1 MGSVSSIETM
11 SCVDGPGIRIVIFLN
26 GCKKRCL
33 FCHNPEMF
41 TMKKDNMTELE
52 LVNKIKRYKTYFGKK
67 GGVTFSGGE
76 PLLQTDFLIK
86 VLKELKKEN
95 INVAIETSGDYLGDI
110 DELLKYTD
118 IIILDIKDTRNEEYK
133 YLTTQDISVQENFIK
148 IINNYNLKVHITQV
162 IIPGI
167 NDNLDYMKSL
177 KEYLKKIKNV
187 EEVKFLPYHRLG
199 IEKYQKLNIPYKLN
213 IDDMSITKCNDLY
226 KKFQELYICK

>member
-1 MGSVSSIETM
+1 MYQSI
-11 SCVDGPGIRIVIFLN
+11 
-26 GCKKRCL
+26 
-33 FCHNPEMF
+33 
-41 TMKKDNMTELE
+41 
-52 LVNKIKRYKTYFGKK
+52 
-67 GGVTFSGGE
+67 
-76 PLLQTDFLIK
+76 
-86 VLKELKKEN
+86 KKEN

-226 KKFQELYICK
+226 KKFQELT

>member
-76 PLLQTDFLIK
+76 PLLQTNFLIK

-95 INVAIETSGDYLGDI
+95 INVAIEPSGDYLGDI

-118 IIILDIKDTRNEEYK
+118 IIILDIKDTREKEYK

-177 KEYLKKIKNV
+177 KEYLKKIKNI

-199 IEKYQKLNIPYKLN
+199 IEKYQKLNIPYKLD

-226 KKFQELYICK
+226 KKFQELT

>member
-26 GCKKRCL
+26 GCRKRCL
-33 FCHNPEMF
+33 YCHNPEMF
-41 TMKKDNMTELE
+41 TMKKDNMIELE

-76 PLLQTDFLIK
+76 PLLQTNFLIK
-86 VLKELKKEN
+86 VLKELKKDN

-118 IIILDIKDTRNEEYK
+118 IIILDIKDTRDEEYK

-148 IINNYNLKVHITQV
+148 KINNYNLKVHITQV

-199 IEKYQKLNIPYKLN
+199 IEKYQKLNIPYKLD

-226 KKFQELYICK
+226 KRFQELT

>member
-76 PLLQTDFLIK
+76 PLLQTNFLIK

-118 IIILDIKDTRNEEYK
+118 IIILDIKDTREKEYK

-177 KEYLKKIKNV
+177 KEYLKKIKNI

-199 IEKYQKLNIPYKLN
+199 IEKYQKLNIPYKLD

-226 KKFQELYICK
+226 KKFQELT

>member
-26 GCKKRCL
+26 GCRKRCL
-33 FCHNPEMF
+33 YCHNPEMF

-76 PLLQTDFLIK
+76 PLLQTNFLIK

-95 INVAIETSGDYLGDI
+95 INVAIETSGDCLGDI

-226 KKFQELYICK
+226 KKFQELT

>member
-26 GCKKRCL
+26 GCRKRCL

-52 LVNKIKRYKTYFGKK
+52 LVNKIKRYKSYFGKK

-76 PLLQTDFLIK
+76 PLLQTNFLIK

-118 IIILDIKDTRNEEYK
+118 IIILDIKDTREKEYK

-199 IEKYQKLNIPYKLN
+199 IEKYQKLNIPYKLD

-226 KKFQELYICK
+226 KKFQELT

>member
-76 PLLQTDFLIK
+76 PLLQTNFLIK

-118 IIILDIKDTRNEEYK
+118 IIILDIKYTFNFSSGTYSLYYWYQFGSK
-133 YLTTQDISVQENFIK
+133 VTYNYTKSV
-148 IINNYNLKVHITQV
+148 
-162 IIPGI
+162 
-167 NDNLDYMKSL
+167 
-177 KEYLKKIKNV
+177 
-187 EEVKFLPYHRLG
+187 
-199 IEKYQKLNIPYKLN
+199 
-213 IDDMSITKCNDLY
+213 LY
-226 KKFQELYICK
+226 KALLFILSVLELDFVYF

>member
-76 PLLQTDFLIK
+76 PLLQTNFLIK

-199 IEKYQKLNIPYKLN
+199 IEKYQKLNISYKLN

-226 KKFQELYICK
+226 KKFQELT

>member
-76 PLLQTDFLIK
+76 PLLQTNFLIK